1 MDSYHENP
9 YRIVYNVNNVKMFL
23 WYCSAV
29 VVLTN
34 KSKDKDY
41 SVTVIL
47 RVDTVLYTGKVE
59 DSVRKDKFDILVKKK
74 SGNYDISSSQ
84 QYWNLDL

>member
-1 MDSYHENP
+1 MLKCFC
-9 YRIVYNVNNVKMFL
+9 V
-23 WYCSAV
+23 CSAV

-74 SGNYDISSSQ
+74 SGKNYDISSSQ
-84 QYWNLDL
+84 QY

>member
-1 MDSYHENP
+1 M
-9 YRIVYNVNNVKMFL
+9 
-23 WYCSAV
+23 

-74 SGNYDISSSQ
+74 SGNNY
-84 QYWNLDL
+84 L

>member
-1 MDSYHENP
+1 M
-9 YRIVYNVNNVKMFL
+9 
-23 WYCSAV
+23 

-84 QYWNLDL
+84 QY

>member
-1 MDSYHENP
+1 MQWIATMKFHAEY
-9 YRIVYNVNNVKMFL
+9 VCNVNNVKMFL
-23 WYCSAV
+23 CYCSAV

-84 QYWNLDL
+84 QY